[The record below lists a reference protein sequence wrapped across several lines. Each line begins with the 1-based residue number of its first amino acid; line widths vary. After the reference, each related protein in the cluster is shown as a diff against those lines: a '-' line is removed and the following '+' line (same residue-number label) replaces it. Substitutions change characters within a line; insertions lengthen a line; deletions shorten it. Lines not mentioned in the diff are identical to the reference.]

1 VKFRSR
7 FEKLKG
13 QLSLRKE
20 VKRLQAQREMVKI
33 IIGAGPTSYEGWL
46 ATDLPLFNA
55 LRLRDWYIVFP
66 IKSIDRILAEH
77 VIEHWSKEEFCS
89 CLQMIRSFLT
99 GRGFVRIAIP
109 DGFHPNL
116 DYINQVKPGGSGA
129 GATDHKVLYNY
140 LTLTDLL
147 ITERYDYKLLEYFDE
162 VGTFHCV
169 SWEINDG
176 LVRRSA
182 NHDARNQ
189 QVSLT
194 YTSLIVDL
202 WPKK

>member
-1 VKFRSR
+1 MKVRSR
-7 FEKLKG
+7 FEKLKS

-66 IKSIDRILAEH
+66 LKSIDRILAEH
-77 VIEHWSKEEFCS
+77 VIEHWSKDEFCS
-89 CLQMIRSFLT
+89 FLQMIRSFLT

-109 DGFHPNL
+109 DGFHPSS
-116 DYINQVKPGGSGA
+116 DYINQVKPGGSGD

-147 ITERYDYKLLEYFDE
+147 TKERYDYKLLEYFDE

-169 SWEINDG
+169 SWVISDG

-182 NHDARNQ
+182 NHDSRNQ
-189 QVSLT
+189 QVPLT

-202 WPKK
+202 WPKN